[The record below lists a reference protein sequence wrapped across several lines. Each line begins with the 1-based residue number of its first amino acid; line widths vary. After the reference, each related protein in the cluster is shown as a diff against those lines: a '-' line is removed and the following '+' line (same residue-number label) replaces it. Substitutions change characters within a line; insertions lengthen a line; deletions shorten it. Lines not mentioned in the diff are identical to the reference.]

1 MAYLKG
7 ALEKIS
13 KIDISDIVA
22 EGLEGA
28 EIGRQLTARQLA
40 ALTEHKET
48 FSL

>member
-28 EIGRQLTARQLA
+28 EIGRQLKARQLA